1 MPVAT
6 TKIPERHIGL
16 YRRWVGEFVVIV
28 LGVLAALAV
37 DSWSEERNNRVL
49 EREYLARITEDLNRD
64 VAEIEETINASILQ
78 ARSATTLLSILDD
91 PLADHV
97 PRFRSDALKALDF
110 SVPANE
116 EFDMPVK
123 RLVWLVARD
132 RNFGPRRNTY
142 DELLATGRIVVID
155 DPVLRTSIIEHYA
168 LIEDVVED
176 LQDWALIPAEK
187 YSTFLATST
196 GFNAYDFNAID
207 DPIPLSQDAKG
218 LPAYLR
224 DVRRVSLRHAFR
236 LESVDKS
243 SRRLLALIE
252 SYTHD

>member
-1 MPVAT
+1 
-6 TKIPERHIGL
+6 
-16 YRRWVGEFVVIV
+16 
-28 LGVLAALAV
+28 
-37 DSWSEERNNRVL
+37 
-49 EREYLARITEDLNRD
+49 LNRD

-78 ARSATTLLSILDD
+78 GRSATTLLSILDD
-91 PLADHV
+91 PLTDHV
-97 PRFRSDALKALDF
+97 PRFRSDVLKAIDF

-116 EFDMPVK
+116 EFDVPVK

-142 DELLATGRIVVID
+142 DELLATGRIVVLD

-207 DPIPLSQDAKG
+207 NPIPLLQEAKG
-218 LPAYLR
+218 LPTFVMCVEFLYATHF
-224 DVRRVSLRHAFR
+224 D
-236 LESVDKS
+236 S
-243 SRRLLALIE
+243 SRSRKVAAGSSRLSNRIRMIE
-252 SYTHD
+252 